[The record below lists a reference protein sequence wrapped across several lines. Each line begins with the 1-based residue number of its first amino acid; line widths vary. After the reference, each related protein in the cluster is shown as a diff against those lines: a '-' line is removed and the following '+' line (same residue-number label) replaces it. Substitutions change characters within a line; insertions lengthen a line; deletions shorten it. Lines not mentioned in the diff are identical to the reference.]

1 MWSYNI
7 LSVVKNLSLY
17 SCFVESQWHTYPF
30 IYKEQTWSQV
40 SSLSAGAVVAKE
52 TQELTG
58 ESRGL
63 GERKAHTSRKSGM
76 EQVWG
81 TNGMKMGINARSA
94 WDCVFMETGG
104 WAVLSPFTKPF
115 KGRFWN
121 WGQSLIGISLDAP
134 SLFWL
139 APSAD
144 TVTEAK
150 FPGHASI
157 SKDRPM
163 ADFSITQLQL
173 TKHCHLSKWQRD
185 LRTVI
190 A

>member
-1 MWSYNI
+1 MWPFNI
-7 LSVVKNLSLY
+7 LSVVKNVSLY
-17 SCFVESQWHTYPF
+17 SCFVESQWYTFPF
-30 IYKEQTWSQV
+30 IYKEQTWSQA
-40 SSLSAGAVVAKE
+40 SSLPAGAMVAKE
-52 TQELTG
+52 TQELIG
-58 ESRGL
+58 VSRGL
-63 GERKAHTSRKSGM
+63 GKRKAHTSRKSGT

-81 TNGMKMGINARSA
+81 TNGIKMGINARLA

-121 WGQSLIGISLDAP
+121 WGQSLIGISLDAS

-150 FPGHASI
+150 VPGHASL

-173 TKHCHLSKWQRD
+173 TKHCHLSKCQKD
-185 LRTVI
+185 FRTVI

>member
-1 MWSYNI
+1 MWPFNI
-7 LSVVKNLSLY
+7 LSVVKNVSLY
-17 SCFVESQWHTYPF
+17 SCFVGSQWYTFPF

-40 SSLSAGAVVAKE
+40 SSLPAGAVEAKE
-52 TQELTG
+52 TQELIG
-58 ESRGL
+58 VSRGL

-81 TNGMKMGINARSA
+81 TNGIKMGINARLA
-94 WDCVFMETGG
+94 WNCVFMETGC

-115 KGRFWN
+115 KGKFWN
-121 WGQSLIGISLDAP
+121 WGQSLIGISLDAS

-144 TVTEAK
+144 TVTVAK
-150 FPGHASI
+150 FLGHASL

-163 ADFSITQLQL
+163 ADFSITQLPL
-173 TKHCHLSKWQRD
+173 TKHCHLSKWQKD
-185 LRTVI
+185 FRTVI